1 MTAFSFILGVM
12 PLVVASG
19 AGAASRVA
27 LGTAVFG
34 GMLLATVGGLI
45 ITPFLYFV
53 VQSLTEKIGGKKV
66 PAKPQPAEAGAES

>member
-12 PLVVASG
+12 PLLFASG

-34 GMLLATVGGLI
+34 GMVFATFFGIFVI
-45 ITPFLYFV
+45 PWLYFV
-53 VQSLTEKIGGKKV
+53 VQSLSEKIGGTK
-66 PAKPQPAEAGAES
+66 APAEPEPATAGAES